1 MHYFRSNTEI
11 IVHDIP
17 QRKHLV
23 KLPGAHKGKVT
34 GMCWSDGDKLLSCGV
49 DRTVKLW
56 DTRTLSDADGEME
69 VDAGPSEVSTYF
81 VNMNK
86 LSEHINRVDNH

>member
-1 MHYFRSNTEI
+1 M
-11 IVHDIP
+11 
-17 QRKHLV
+17 
-23 KLPGAHKGKVT
+23 
-34 GMCWSDGDKLLSCGV
+34 

-81 VNMNK
+81 INMNK
-86 LSEHINRVDNH
+86 LSEHINRVDSH

>member
-1 MHYFRSNTEI
+1 
-11 IVHDIP
+11 
-17 QRKHLV
+17 
-23 KLPGAHKGKVT
+23 
-34 GMCWSDGDKLLSCGV
+34 MCWSDGDKLLSCGV

-56 DTRTLSDADGEME
+56 DTRTLSDANGEME

-86 LSEHINRVDNH
+86 LSEHRNRVDSH